1 MAAPGVELL
10 VAAHRDGVVPSLVIA
25 LGGVWVELL
34 DDAAVLP
41 LPATPERV
49 EQALLGLRAAPLL
62 TGVRGSESIDLR
74 ALATL
79 AARVGDVL
87 LEHDL
92 QLLELNPVLAGP
104 RGAVAVDAVARTTT
118 STPSPR

>member
-1 MAAPGVELL
+1 MSQPGVELL

-25 LGGVWVELL
+25 LGGVWVEVL

-41 LPATPERV
+41 LPTTPDRV
-49 EQALLGLRAAPLL
+49 ERALRGLRAAPLL
-62 TGVRGSESIDLR
+62 TGVRGSEPVDL
-74 ALATL
+74 AAVASL

-104 RGAVAVDAVARTTT
+104 GGAVAVDAVARTTSPPT
-118 STPSPR
+118 S